1 MQSIIRCVICGSV
14 AGFIALGAAVCIAA
28 ELDNSI
34 TVTKSQKS
42 LVYLVD
48 DQISLETVQTAFEQF
63 KAEPTNDSANSETI
77 VAFYS
82 NAIVSLEKEQEYR
95 SSIRQMILHRETASQ
110 QIQSLQSQLD
120 RPAVVNSSSA
130 DMSIDQA
137 VAMLVTAEKHLASE
151 RLELARLE
159 SEAGH
164 WRNRRQSIAVEVSRT
179 SMKLE
184 KLQQKIDARDS
195 DTAVHG
201 SSQQTE
207 QACSIYDAALGA
219 ELQARL
225 DLLHEKFLGL
235 EGNSTKLLD
244 LRRRLTRQH
253 ITEGIAT
260 VQNLQQAE
268 CLLRQREAIEQASTA
283 KTSNDNAAEGLV
295 KQRFDV
301 IARLTDAHANLEMVQ
316 HLLSRARMI
325 TRRVANFADASIE
338 SSTVGLY
345 LRRQRGELPG
355 RHEISQR
362 LMRIKEMRT
371 KMESEL
377 LVDDLLFSDLGD
389 VPSSFVRIKGRSPL
403 CESIAESLYSDRESC
418 YRTTIEAEIDAK
430 ELQTL
435 VTQCQDDI
443 DRRVVW
449 TRSTDLF
456 GPTRWIEAAT
466 GLFSMLEPTRY
477 HSLLGS
483 IHQAR
488 FPGLLEWL
496 CIAMAVILIG
506 VSIGR
511 HAGWLSLPGMLETC
525 AIALVIPSVLAAMGL
540 RLTNGVQE
548 MTLCLGESLLVSAW
562 IFLPVEVAR
571 ASCRTGGLI
580 ESWLGLDQI
589 RTRRVLRVTTKW
601 AAAAFP
607 MVVLLGFLKNS
618 SSTQH
623 VHSLSQASFVLLLVI
638 VATSISKV
646 FSAIAGHSL
655 EKTSL
660 RGTWMRRLLHAA
672 LVAIP
677 IGLVVASIT
686 GFHDTSL
693 GLATRLHSTAVIL
706 TLAGFLFGCVVS
718 VFPPQTNTRKTFN
731 QADLCD
737 TVETTKNEL
746 SCLKLFADRTSDVSD
761 PNMACEDSFVGVR
774 RLAGSLLMFVSSGC
788 VLATWQT
795 MIPGFDELCGMVLW
809 VDPKTNISIS
819 VSRMMMA
826 GAALALTWILSRDVA
841 SIVEASSQCGR
852 GRNAGAQQAFSSI
865 ARYSTYAIG
874 ICVTAMLLGIGW
886 DRVQWL
892 AAAMTFG
899 LGFGLQEIFANFA
912 SGIIMLLERPV
923 RPGDTVTVGGV
934 TGIVTKIK
942 MRATTITD
950 WDCRE
955 SLIPNRSFIT
965 DKVSNWT
972 LSNRVLRVIVRVG
985 VAYGTDASK
994 VQSLLIGIAKKQSKV
1009 LNTPAPLALFNRFGD
1024 STLDFELW
1032 CYVAS
1037 MEDFHTISH
1046 HLNMAIDQ
1054 EFREHKIEVAFPQT
1068 DVHIRSIDASLTSAL
1083 SSCEVISSTGGG
1095 FGNRVAA

>member
-14 AGFIALGAAVCIAA
+14 AGFIALVATLCIAA
-28 ELDNSI
+28 ELENPI
-34 TVTKSQKS
+34 NATKSQKS
-42 LVYLVD
+42 LVHLVD
-48 DQISLETVQTAFEQF
+48 DQISLETVRTTFEQF
-63 KAEPTNDSANSETI
+63 KAEPTNDSVNSETI

-95 SSIRQMILHRETASQ
+95 SSIQQMILDREMAPR

-164 WRNRRQSIAVEVSRT
+164 WRNRRHSIAVEVSRT

-201 SSQQTE
+201 SSEQTE
-207 QACSIYDAALGA
+207 QACALYDAASSA

-225 DLLHEKFLGL
+225 DLLHEKLLGL

-244 LRRRLTRQH
+244 LKRRLTRQR

-260 VQNLQQAE
+260 VQNLQQVE
-268 CLLRQREAIEQASTA
+268 CLLRQREAIEQESAA
-283 KTSNDNAAEGLV
+283 KTSNDNAAQGVV
-295 KQRFDV
+295 KYRFDV
-301 IARLTDAHANLEMVQ
+301 IARLTDAHATLEMIQ
-316 HLLSRARMI
+316 LSLSRARMV
-325 TRRVANFADASIE
+325 TRRVSNFTDASIE
-338 SSTVGLY
+338 SSKVGLY

-355 RHEISQR
+355 RHEILQR
-362 LMRIKEMRT
+362 LMRIEEMRT
-371 KMESEL
+371 RMESEL
-377 LVDDLLFSDLGD
+377 LADDLLFSNLGD
-389 VPSSFVRIKGRSPL
+389 VPSSFVQIKGHSPL
-403 CESIAESLYSDRESC
+403 CVSIAESLHSDRESC
-418 YRTTIEAEIDAK
+418 YRTIVEAEIDAK

-449 TRSTDLF
+449 MRSTDLF
-456 GPTRWIEAAT
+456 GPSRWIEAAT
-466 GLFSMLEPTRY
+466 GLFSMFEPTHY

-496 CIAMAVILIG
+496 CIATAVILIG

-511 HAGWLSLPGMLETC
+511 HAGWLSLPGILETC

-571 ASCRTGGLI
+571 ASCRTGGLL
-580 ESWLGLDQI
+580 ESWLGWDPI
-589 RTRRVLRVTTKW
+589 RTHRVLRVATKW

-623 VHSLSQASFVLLLVI
+623 LHSLSQASFVLLLVI
-638 VATSISKV
+638 VATSISRV
-646 FSAIAGHSL
+646 FSAIGHSL
-655 EKTSL
+655 KKPSL
-660 RGTWMRRLLHAA
+660 RGVWMRRLLHAA

-677 IGLVVASIT
+677 VGLVVASVT

-693 GLATRLHSTAVIL
+693 GFAARLHSTAVIL

-718 VFPPQTNTRKTFN
+718 VFPPQTNTRKTIN
-731 QADLCD
+731 RVDLCD

-746 SCLKLFADRTSDVSD
+746 NCLELFADRTGDISD
-761 PNMACEDSFVGVR
+761 PNMVCEDSFVGVR
-774 RLAGSLLMFVSSGC
+774 RFAGSLLMFVSAGC

-841 SIVEASSQCGR
+841 SIVEASSQCVR
-852 GRNAGAQQAFSSI
+852 GSNTGAQQAFSSI
-865 ARYSTYAIG
+865 ARYSTYATG

-955 SLIPNRSFIT
+955 SVIPNRSFIT

-994 VQSLLIGIAKKQSKV
+994 VQSLLLEIAQKQSKV
-1009 LNTPAPLALFNRFGD
+1009 LNTPAPQALFNRFGD

-1054 EFREHKIEVAFPQT
+1054 KFREHKIEVAFPQT
-1068 DVHIRSIDASLTSAL
+1068 DVHIRSIDASLTSTL
-1083 SSCEVISSTGGG
+1083 SSSEVIESTRGG
-1095 FGNRVAA
+1095 FENRVAA